1 MAKQLVDLN
10 MMMILAFSAH
20 KVIMLILMIGVFSS
34 HEVCPIAFSEEL
46 TYWGISEL
54 FVEPCCQELYY
65 GRGEQLVIV
74 LMSSQT

>member
-1 MAKQLVDLN
+1 
-10 MMMILAFSAH
+10 MM
-20 KVIMLILMIGVFSS
+20 ILMIGIFSSQGDMMILIIAIFSS

-65 GRGEQLVIV
+65 GRWEQLVIV
-74 LMSSQT
+74 LISSQT